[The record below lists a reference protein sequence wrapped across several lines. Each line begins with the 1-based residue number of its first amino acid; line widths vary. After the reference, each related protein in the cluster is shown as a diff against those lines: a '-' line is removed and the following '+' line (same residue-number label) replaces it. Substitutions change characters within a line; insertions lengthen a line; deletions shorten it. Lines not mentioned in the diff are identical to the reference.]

1 MNLTLVISTQ
11 KGAGEE
17 SYGEDPLDI
26 RTQEERRQGDDKR
39 VKGEGQGEQEARK
52 MGVRRYRMD
61 CGSKAGEVEGGFGEE
76 EGSCG
81 DGSEGDVSSYVLTRL
96 LVPLPS
102 PPGSSAFSLPVSPAS
117 QQVTGQV
124 PQPSPLALLIL
135 PLEMAD
141 RGGAGRVRTA
151 TLHVNI
157 NTKPL
162 SSISANRKQQQ
173 QQHQG
178 QEQQPLLSVVSLP
191 PAAAHLSL
199 HLRLLPSQP
208 QTTSSVSLGAQP
220 SPTSCHPAAAILAS
234 AHTAAPAPSH
244 TAAAS
249 ASHRKSCL
257 QREHEGSYKILSS
270 HTFLRSTVLEL
281 DSPPPHLMRPSCRHC
296 HYHHNHPHC
305 HQRDCHHS
313 QCRSQTSE
321 QEGGGAAAHSSSRCD
336 ASQNPQ
342 IHAKSNAGGSF
353 LRDGSEEVEHWGRD
367 ELALMLLVETS
378 CPSSLLISVDL
389 PRSLASLLLSSLP
402 LLIGSAL
409 SLALCTSSYLFSHSL
424 SHSSSP
430 SLHTLPSLLSLIAS
444 SPWPSF
450 SSPVPRSLLSSLIIF
465 SLLHSLSHSS
475 HFSLPLSHSHP
486 LESPPHTL
494 RILHSPG
501 SFCCFLF
508 LSPSPSLPL
517 PPLSAPPLPPFPSK
531 TLSFSHLV
539 SSHTHLLPSLL
550 PPLHPSLLS
559 LHPPSLFSPNQPKP
573 TTPCHVILTFPC
585 ISTGY
590 WPALLFLFPLLPLAL
605 FSPFLALLLAAA
617 VQITRASQAKTR
629 TSLSVVSELLLADAL
644 LLLVTALF
652 HLPPFIALLHAK
664 ASLSMAPFQDI
675 LPSIASLLLIVT
687 PPLCSSQNSPTLPFK
702 PTVLQQVV
710 FFVCYLCGV
719 ASFVFSLYLVP
730 PFCLNVVAVV
740 AVSRFVMYLPRL

>member
-1 MNLTLVISTQ
+1 
-11 KGAGEE
+11 
-17 SYGEDPLDI
+17 
-26 RTQEERRQGDDKR
+26 
-39 VKGEGQGEQEARK
+39 
-52 MGVRRYRMD
+52 
-61 CGSKAGEVEGGFGEE
+61 
-76 EGSCG
+76 
-81 DGSEGDVSSYVLTRL
+81 
-96 LVPLPS
+96 
-102 PPGSSAFSLPVSPAS
+102 
-117 QQVTGQV
+117 
-124 PQPSPLALLIL
+124 
-135 PLEMAD
+135 
-141 RGGAGRVRTA
+141 
-151 TLHVNI
+151 
-157 NTKPL
+157 
-162 SSISANRKQQQ
+162 
-173 QQHQG
+173 
-178 QEQQPLLSVVSLP
+178 
-191 PAAAHLSL
+191 
-199 HLRLLPSQP
+199 
-208 QTTSSVSLGAQP
+208 
-220 SPTSCHPAAAILAS
+220 
-234 AHTAAPAPSH
+234 
-244 TAAAS
+244 
-249 ASHRKSCL
+249 
-257 QREHEGSYKILSS
+257 
-270 HTFLRSTVLEL
+270 
-281 DSPPPHLMRPSCRHC
+281 
-296 HYHHNHPHC
+296 
-305 HQRDCHHS
+305 
-313 QCRSQTSE
+313 
-321 QEGGGAAAHSSSRCD
+321 
-336 ASQNPQ
+336 
-342 IHAKSNAGGSF
+342 
-353 LRDGSEEVEHWGRD
+353 
-367 ELALMLLVETS
+367 MLLVDPS

-508 LSPSPSLPL
+508 QSPSPSLPL

-531 TLSFSHLV
+531 TLSFSHL
-539 SSHTHLLPSLL
+539 
-550 PPLHPSLLS
+550 
-559 LHPPSLFSPNQPKP
+559 
-573 TTPCHVILTFPC
+573 
-585 ISTGY
+585 GY

-629 TSLSVVSELLLADAL
+629 TSLSVVSELILADAL

-719 ASFVFSLYLVP
+719 ASFVFSLYLVL

>member
-1 MNLTLVISTQ
+1 
-11 KGAGEE
+11 
-17 SYGEDPLDI
+17 
-26 RTQEERRQGDDKR
+26 
-39 VKGEGQGEQEARK
+39 
-52 MGVRRYRMD
+52 
-61 CGSKAGEVEGGFGEE
+61 
-76 EGSCG
+76 
-81 DGSEGDVSSYVLTRL
+81 
-96 LVPLPS
+96 
-102 PPGSSAFSLPVSPAS
+102 
-117 QQVTGQV
+117 
-124 PQPSPLALLIL
+124 
-135 PLEMAD
+135 
-141 RGGAGRVRTA
+141 
-151 TLHVNI
+151 
-157 NTKPL
+157 
-162 SSISANRKQQQ
+162 
-173 QQHQG
+173 
-178 QEQQPLLSVVSLP
+178 
-191 PAAAHLSL
+191 
-199 HLRLLPSQP
+199 
-208 QTTSSVSLGAQP
+208 
-220 SPTSCHPAAAILAS
+220 
-234 AHTAAPAPSH
+234 
-244 TAAAS
+244 
-249 ASHRKSCL
+249 
-257 QREHEGSYKILSS
+257 
-270 HTFLRSTVLEL
+270 
-281 DSPPPHLMRPSCRHC
+281 
-296 HYHHNHPHC
+296 
-305 HQRDCHHS
+305 
-313 QCRSQTSE
+313 
-321 QEGGGAAAHSSSRCD
+321 
-336 ASQNPQ
+336 
-342 IHAKSNAGGSF
+342 
-353 LRDGSEEVEHWGRD
+353 
-367 ELALMLLVETS
+367 MLLVDPS

-486 LESPPHTL
+486 LESPPTHSGFSTL
-494 RILHSPG
+494 QVHSAASSSSHPLPLYH
-501 SFCCFLF
+501 SLLSPLLLFLPSLPR
-508 LSPSPSLPL
+508 LSPSLTSFLHTLTSSLHSSLHSTLPSSLR
-517 PPLSAPPLPPFPSK
+517 
-531 TLSFSHLV
+531 T
-539 SSHTHLLPSLL
+539 LLPSSLQINPNRPHHATSFLL
-550 PPLHPSLLS
+550 FLASARCMLSCIFSTLTSALVSILLAV
-559 LHPPSLFSPNQPKP
+559 
-573 TTPCHVILTFPC
+573 VISSAILCLLVALLKVTLSI
-585 ISTGY
+585 ISWCGRSRFGVWEDEGTNIRMGY

-719 ASFVFSLYLVP
+719 ASFVFSLYLVL